1 MDQFSAAHEVP
12 AGAVFANVPTRLGA
26 VLSWSFLWV
35 AVLAAVLLGMQDN
48 TQRTTELLPPSA
60 TLLASTAAA
69 IC

>member
-1 MDQFSAAHEVP
+1 MDQFSAAHDVP

-48 TQRTTELLPPSA
+48 TQRTELLPPSA